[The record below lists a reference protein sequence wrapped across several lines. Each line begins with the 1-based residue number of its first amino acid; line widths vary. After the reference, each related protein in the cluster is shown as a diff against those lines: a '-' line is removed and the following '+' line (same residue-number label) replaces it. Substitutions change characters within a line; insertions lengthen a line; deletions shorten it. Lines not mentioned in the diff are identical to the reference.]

1 MKLTNAEV
9 LENLKEQAKVL
20 RGELANGEEA
30 IMNMR
35 NKMISL
41 SGAIDILTQIEESD
55 KEEATEEGTTE
66 VKTTRS
72 GKKGFNS

>member
-20 RGELANGEEA
+20 RGELADGEQA
-30 IMNMR
+30 ITNMR
-35 NKMISL
+35 NKMISI

-55 KEEATEEGTTE
+55 KEDEEEATE

-72 GKKGFNS
+72 RKKGFNS